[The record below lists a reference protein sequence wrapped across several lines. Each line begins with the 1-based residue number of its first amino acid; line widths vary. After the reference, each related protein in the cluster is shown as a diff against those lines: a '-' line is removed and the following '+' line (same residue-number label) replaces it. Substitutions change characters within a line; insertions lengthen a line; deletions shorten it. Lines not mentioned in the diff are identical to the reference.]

1 MVATQVQEEI
11 HHQVGETV
19 PLAVQEEVVLLT
31 QILVFHLL
39 VLELLGRVMLGVE
52 LETAVMILEIQVVVE
67 VLVGLVEEVQTL
79 LLAQM
84 VVSV

>member
-1 MVATQVQEEI
+1 M
-11 HHQVGETV
+11 